1 METKKVEVAKKYPRS
16 RQARW
21 DYDNMRTVS
30 AKMRYNTVSKWHRMC
45 TKYGISSNAAIK
57 AYIIRCLSAG
67 KFL

>member
-1 METKKVEVAKKYPRS
+1 METKKYPRD

-30 AKMRYNTVSKWHRMC
+30 ARVRYMTATKWHRMC
-45 TKYGISSNAAIK
+45 MKHGTSSNAAIK